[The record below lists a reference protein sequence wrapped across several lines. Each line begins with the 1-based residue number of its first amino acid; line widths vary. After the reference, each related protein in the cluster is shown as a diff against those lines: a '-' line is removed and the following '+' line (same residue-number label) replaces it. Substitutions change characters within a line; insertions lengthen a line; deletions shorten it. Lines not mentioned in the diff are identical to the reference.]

1 MAAMAA
7 IEVNGPLRDRGSGLP
22 LERQA
27 ILETKVANL
36 HQICH
41 EHLETSDT

>member
-27 ILETKVANL
+27 ILETKVTNL